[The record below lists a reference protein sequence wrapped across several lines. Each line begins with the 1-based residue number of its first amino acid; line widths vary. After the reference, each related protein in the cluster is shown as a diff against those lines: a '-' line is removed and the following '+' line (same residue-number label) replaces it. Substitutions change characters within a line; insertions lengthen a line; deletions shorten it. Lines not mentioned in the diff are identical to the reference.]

1 MYARPQQLRHALL
14 RIAFKR
20 RLNDG
25 SFLHKDN
32 GARWSM
38 LVIDATCM
46 DHQAMGRWGGI
57 SRSVDLCG
65 YAAADPNR
73 PTEDNQI
80 SFEPLL
86 SRHTRP
92 CLACPGS
99 KISESRE
106 SRRIATLKEVQKILE
121 KDAIQGQRYWKE
133 RVADACHP

>member
-1 MYARPQQLRHALL
+1 
-14 RIAFKR
+14 
-20 RLNDG
+20 
-25 SFLHKDN
+25 
-32 GARWSM
+32 M
-38 LVIDATCM
+38 LVIDAMCM

-92 CLACPGS
+92 CWHALARKS
-99 KISESRE
+99 QSH
-106 SRRIATLKEVQKILE
+106 VN
-121 KDAIQGQRYWKE
+121 QGGLQR
-133 RVADACHP
+133 